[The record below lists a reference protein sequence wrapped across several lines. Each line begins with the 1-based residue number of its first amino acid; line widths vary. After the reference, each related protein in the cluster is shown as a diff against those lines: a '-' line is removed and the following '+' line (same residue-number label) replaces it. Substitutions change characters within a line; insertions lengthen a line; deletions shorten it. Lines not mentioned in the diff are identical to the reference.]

1 MSTETK
7 KPADAAGPG
16 LREALTS
23 NPQAMLGVIF
33 FVPAAFVIAGVLLA
47 HGKDFGFLILVLAI
61 TYAALLA
68 SILADSERL
77 LRVSLTVL
85 AVVLMAMALV
95 MVFAWRSYRDALA
108 IGTLSIWAGAFVRF
122 RVAFDRATRAPILIY
137 TSHALVA
144 ATILLSGYYWQ
155 LEISVAIAAL
165 LISLMFYFPSIPQP
179 PPKPRKAKSAASA
192 SGQITLDKADEGGS

>member
-1 MSTETK
+1 MFRTRRHMILISASSWGVMSTETK

-23 NPQAMLGVIF
+23 NLQAMLGAIF

-85 AVVLMAMALV
+85 AVVLMAI
-95 MVFAWRSYRDALA
+95 AW
-108 IGTLSIWAGAFVRF
+108 
-122 RVAFDRATRAPILIY
+122 
-137 TSHALVA
+137 
-144 ATILLSGYYWQ
+144 
-155 LEISVAIAAL
+155 
-165 LISLMFYFPSIPQP
+165 
-179 PPKPRKAKSAASA
+179 
-192 SGQITLDKADEGGS
+192 